1 MRCAL
6 LVGGGVE
13 MFTSFGKFA
22 RKLRMNNNELLKDMA
37 DRLKVT
43 SSYLSAVEHG
53 KKRIPD
59 DWQEELSEIYHL
71 SSEQIDE
78 LKLAII
84 QSANEIEINLRNTTD
99 VQKQVAYS
107 FARRL
112 ESLSE
117 DELDKIQEILK
128 K

>member
-1 MRCAL
+1 
-6 LVGGGVE
+6 

-22 RKLRMNNNELLKDMA
+22 RKLRMENDELLKDMA
-37 DRLKVT
+37 TKLNVT

-53 KKRIPD
+53 KKRVPEN
-59 DWQEELSEIYHL
+59 WEKELGNIYHL
-71 SSEQIDE
+71 SSEQKED
-78 LKLAII
+78 LKTAII
-84 QSANEIEINLRNTTD
+84 QSADEIEINLRNTTNK
-99 VQKQVAYS
+99 QKQVAYS

-117 DELDKIQEILK
+117 EDLGRIQEILK

>member
-1 MRCAL
+1 M
-6 LVGGGVE
+6 GGDR

-22 RKLRMNNNELLKDMA
+22 RELRMNNNELLKDMA
-37 DRLKVT
+37 GKLYVT

-59 DWQEELSEIYHL
+59 DWQEKLSEIYHL
-71 SSEQIDE
+71 SSEQIAE

-84 QSANEIEINLRNTTD
+84 QSADEIEINLKNTTD